1 MVHRNAHPSRHLLS
15 TLMTEPGGMTDPAD
29 LIKKLK
35 TKPGDP
41 DLLRRLDQAA
51 WECFH
56 DPWEEPPVNASE
68 PQPGPGRTSR
78 PKATSPLAR
87 LSASRLQSALEQ
99 LGQHP
104 CSLGSGSFIMKVGL
118 EHDPACDSLAQVAI
132 RREAKDLLSWQMSVD
147 RELEASQ
154 FDLALRFCN
163 EWTCKHR
170 WPRAYLAI
178 RESPQVEGGLEPV
191 KSSSI
196 ELEYH
201 FPIPDGISQEG
212 LLWLL
217 ASLFA
222 AASLFYSQAREKYG
236 L

>member
-1 MVHRNAHPSRHLLS
+1 
-15 TLMTEPGGMTDPAD
+15 MTDPSD
-29 LIKKLK
+29 LIKQLM

-41 DLLRRLDQAA
+41 ELLSRLDHAA

-56 DPWEEPPVNASE
+56 DPWEKPPVNDRK
-68 PQPGPGRTSR
+68 PQLGPGRAGRARVT
-78 PKATSPLAR
+78 PPLTR
-87 LSASRLQSALEQ
+87 LTAPRLKSALKK

-104 CSLGSGSFIMKVGL
+104 CSLGPGSFIMKVGL
-118 EHDPACDSLAQVAI
+118 EHDPACDYLALVAV

-147 RELEASQ
+147 RELDASQ

-170 WPRAYLAI
+170 WPRAYLSV
-178 RESPQVEGGLEPV
+178 RECPQVAGDQGLGL
-191 KSSSI
+191 SASI
-196 ELEYH
+196 ELDYH
-201 FPIPDGISQEG
+201 FPLPDGISQES

-222 AASLFYSQAREKYG
+222 SANLFYAQARKKYE